1 MRRFIN
7 KLTGG
12 DMWVHESRVDEY
24 LAAGYKLA
32 ASSQPV
38 KKVETPIMPEPE
50 APEVKEE
57 PKEEKAEKPVK
68 KSMVKRGKR

>member
-12 DMWVHESRVDEY
+12 DMWVHESRVEEY

-32 ASSQPV
+32 ADVKPV
-38 KKVETPIMPEPE
+38 KKVEAPIMNKPE
-50 APEVKEE
+50 AKEE
-57 PKEEKAEKPVK
+57 PKEEKVIPVK
-68 KSMVKRGKR
+68 KFTAARRKKG